1 MSELLFRS
9 ADQRFG
15 LRISLDTVDHMA
27 ALCRMANRA
36 ETGGILAGRYSERHD
51 CAVVTEVTG
60 PPPDSRSGPTWFKR
74 GVRGLQQLI
83 ERLWRLDRSFYLGE
97 WHYHPYG
104 SPRPSTTDI
113 KQMSLISANDSYSCP
128 EPILVI
134 LGGDPNADLDIS
146 VFVFQRG
153 ESYLELPRVIE

>member
-1 MSELLFRS
+1 MTS
-9 ADQRFG
+9 
-15 LRISLDTVDHMA
+15 
-27 ALCRMANRA
+27 LCRKAKRS
-36 ETGGILAGRYSERHD
+36 ETGGILAGRYSEGHD

-83 ERLWRLDRSFYLGE
+83 ERLWGQGRAYYLGE

-104 SPRPSTTDI
+104 PPNPSKADVA
-113 KQMSLISANDSYSCP
+113 QMTEIASSNGYSCP
-128 EPILVI
+128 EPLLLII
-134 LGGDPNADLDIS
+134 GGDPKMGLEIK

-153 ESYLELPRVIE
+153 EGYLELPVQPAGSNEQTDAKD